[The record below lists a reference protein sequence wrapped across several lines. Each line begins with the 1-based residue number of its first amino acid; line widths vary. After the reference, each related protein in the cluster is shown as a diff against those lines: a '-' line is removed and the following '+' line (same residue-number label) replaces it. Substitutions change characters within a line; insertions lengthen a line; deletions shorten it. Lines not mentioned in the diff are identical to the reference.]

1 MFESMYRI
9 LTLIDSPTRCL
20 GLSTAT
26 NHVQYCTSIH
36 RDLKAVSQLHVPSPQ
51 SRNRRNRQVNASQ
64 CSAHWLSLSH
74 TTAPLCVPVRR
85 ALSQDPKCTS
95 QLCQLPLPPSSSKCC
110 CACSMCSCKTAQ
122 FQREPPRT
130 HSTRSDCP
138 GLVGPCVSSVSTF
151 VDWWRRPKQQ

>member
-51 SRNRRNRQVNASQ
+51 SCNRRNRQVNASQ

-74 TTAPLCVPVRR
+74 TTARSCASSPVPRPQVHLPTLPAATAPKLKQVLLCLFYVFVQNRPIPTRTPQDTLYQIRLSRAGGTVREFG
-85 ALSQDPKCTS
+85 LH
-95 QLCQLPLPPSSSKCC
+95 LC
-110 CACSMCSCKTAQ
+110 
-122 FQREPPRT
+122 
-130 HSTRSDCP
+130 
-138 GLVGPCVSSVSTF
+138 
-151 VDWWRRPKQQ
+151 